1 MTVKELKNAIAD
13 AMQTMKENKHTC
25 TKAEKEIITAQYTK
39 KADLENQLE
48 VMQKV
53 IERNEKRAAEKK
65 VAEKATA
72 EKTTAKKTASK
83 PAASLKKSSSKVD
96 KQTTAD
102 KPKTAAKKSSTAK
115 KTTTEKPEPEPDKKW
130 YPDNYET
137 DLNIFSKVPEYN
149 AEAIENNTVLIGRY
163 FNIKAMTKNYVYS
176 AKEHA
181 IQRAMEQYKKDGE
194 NPFPENIDLYEYVT
208 KNDELYI
215 IQSIITTSFTSIRKD
230 DLENAVKAGH
240 VALYT
245 MKEKKAPKKPT
256 RKTSTAKKTT
266 ARKTTTK

>member
-13 AMQTMKENKHTC
+13 ARQTMKENKHTC

-48 VMQKV
+48 TMRTV

-65 VAEKATA
+65 AAEK
-72 EKTTAKKTASK
+72 
-83 PAASLKKSSSKVD
+83 AASLKKSSNTSKTAE
-96 KQTTAD
+96 KKTTAEKTAD
-102 KPKTAAKKSSTAK
+102 KKTPSKTSKK
-115 KTTTEKPEPEPDKKW
+115 KTVDKPKKTEEKNW

-137 DLNIFSKVPEYN
+137 ESNMFTKVPEYN
-149 AEAIENNTVLIGRY
+149 AEAIENGEVLIGRY
-163 FNIKAMTKNYVYS
+163 FDINAMSKNYVYS

-181 IQRAMEQYKKDGE
+181 IQHTMEEEKKAGN
-194 NPFPENIDLYEYVT
+194 NPFPENIDLYEYT
-208 KNDELYI
+208 TMNDEVYI
-215 IQSIITTSFTSIRKD
+215 IQSLITTSFTSIRKD

-245 MKEKKAPKKPT
+245 VKEKKAPKKTIT
-256 RKTSTAKKTT
+256 RKTSTA
-266 ARKTTTK
+266 RKTATK

>member
-1 MTVKELKNAIAD
+1 MTVKEIKNAIAD
-13 AMQTMKENKHTC
+13 AMQTIKTNKYTA
-25 TKAEKEIITAQYTK
+25 TKTEREVILGTYTK

-48 VMQKV
+48 TMRTV

-65 VAEKATA
+65 VAEKA
-72 EKTTAKKTASK
+72 
-83 PAASLKKSSSKVD
+83 ASLKKSSNTSKTAE
-96 KQTTAD
+96 KKTTAEKTAD
-102 KPKTAAKKSSTAK
+102 KKTPSKTSKK
-115 KTTTEKPEPEPDKKW
+115 KTVDEPKKTEDKKW

-137 DLNIFSKVPEYN
+137 KFNVFTKVPEYS
-149 AEAIENNTVLIGRY
+149 AEAIENKDVLIGRY
-163 FNIKAMTKNYVYS
+163 FNINAMNKKYVYS

-208 KNDELYI
+208 MNDELYI

-230 DLENAVKAGH
+230 DLENSVKAGH

-245 MKEKKAPKKPT
+245 MEEKKAPKKTT
-256 RKTSTAKKTT
+256 RKTSTVKKTT
-266 ARKTTTK
+266 ARKTTK

>member
-13 AMQTMKENKHTC
+13 AMQTIKTNKYTA
-25 TKAEKEIITAQYTK
+25 TKTEREVILGTYTK

-48 VMQKV
+48 TMRTV

-65 VAEKATA
+65 
-72 EKTTAKKTASK
+72 
-83 PAASLKKSSSKVD
+83 AASLKKSSNTSKTAE
-96 KQTTAD
+96 KKTTAEKTAD
-102 KPKTAAKKSSTAK
+102 KKTSSTSKTSKK
-115 KTTTEKPEPEPDKKW
+115 KTVDKPEKTEDKKW
-130 YPDNYET
+130 YPDKYET
-137 DLNIFSKVPEYN
+137 DLNIFSKVPEYS
-149 AEAIENNTVLIGRY
+149 AEAIENKDVLIGRY

-194 NPFPENIDLYEYVT
+194 NPFPENVDLYEYVT
-208 KNDELYI
+208 MNDELYI

-245 MKEKKAPKKPT
+245 MEEKKAPKKT
-256 RKTSTAKKTT
+256 TTKKTSTAKKTT
-266 ARKTTTK
+266 AKKATE

>member
-13 AMQTMKENKHTC
+13 ARQTMKENKHTC

-48 VMQKV
+48 TMKTV

-65 VAEKATA
+65 VAEKA
-72 EKTTAKKTASK
+72 
-83 PAASLKKSSSKVD
+83 ASLKKSTTSKTTTAE
-96 KQTTAD
+96 KKTAD
-102 KPKTAAKKSSTAK
+102 KPTAEKTADKKASSTSKTSNK
-115 KTTTEKPEPEPDKKW
+115 KTVDKPKKTEEKKW

-137 DLNIFSKVPEYN
+137 EFNMFTKVPEYS
-149 AEAIENNTVLIGRY
+149 AESIENKTVLIGRY
-163 FNIKAMTKNYVYS
+163 FDLKAMSKNYVYS

-194 NPFPENIDLYEYVT
+194 NPFPENIDLYEYT
-208 KNDELYI
+208 TMNDEVYI
-215 IQSIITTSFTSIRKD
+215 IQSLITTSFTSIRKD

-245 MKEKKAPKKPT
+245 MEEKKAPKKPT

>member
-13 AMQTMKENKHTC
+13 ATQTMRENKHTC

-39 KADLENQLE
+39 KSDLENQLE
-48 VMQKV
+48 TVKTV

-65 VAEKATA
+65 VAEKAASLKPTS
-72 EKTTAKKTASK
+72 KKTADK
-83 PAASLKKSSSKVD
+83 P
-96 KQTTAD
+96 TAD
-102 KPKTAAKKSSTAK
+102 KPKEEKKPTSKTSNK
-115 KTTTEKPEPEPDKKW
+115 KTVDKPEKTEEQKKTW
-130 YPDNYET
+130 YPDKYET

-149 AEAIENNTVLIGRY
+149 AEAIENKDVLIGRY
-163 FNIKAMTKNYVYS
+163 FDLKAMTKNYVYS

-194 NPFPENIDLYEYVT
+194 NPFPENVDLYEFVT
-208 KNDELYI
+208 MNDELYI
-215 IQSIITTSFTSIRKD
+215 IQSLITTSFTSIRKD

-245 MKEKKAPKKPT
+245 VEQKPQKKTTT

-266 ARKTTTK
+266 AKKTTTK